1 MRTVFILGL
10 FITCFL
16 AGNAQSSIATRSKT
30 PDYKYVYYLNTDLAS
45 VKKEDATV
53 VGRGLYEKKLFRL
66 DCYSAVYDRLLMTL
80 HFKDSTLADLEGPFK
95 SYYSNGSLEKEGN
108 FVNGVEEGSWNIW
121 GLTYT
126 KIDSIVYAKGVP
138 WFKAHFQH
146 HKNGKL
152 SYCELNDSL
161 KNTLQVFTYDE
172 NGKVLS
178 DVFFKGNRGILKVYK
193 DGKVQTDSVFTRE
206 ENEAEFPGADY
217 GWFQFLSKNL
227 NPNVASDNGA
237 PSGKYTV
244 IIKFAINTDGTVV
257 DLAAETSL
265 GFGMEAEALR
275 VMQKCP
281 NWIPANQYGRR
292 VKAFRRQPITF
303 VVEKQ

>member
-1 MRTVFILGL
+1 MDDRTGALGRAAGKVVVSSGINLSVDAYSIHSWFI
-10 FITCFL
+10 
-16 AGNAQSSIATRSKT
+16 
-30 PDYKYVYYLNTDLAS
+30 YYLNTDLAS

-108 FVNGVEEGSWNIW
+108 FVNGVEEGSWNTW

-161 KNTLQVFTYDE
+161 KNTLRVFTYDE

-178 DVFFKGNRGILKVYK
+178 DVFFKGNRGILKAYK

-206 ENEAEFPGADY
+206 ENEAEFPGGDY
-217 GWFQFLSKNL
+217 AWRQFLYKNM
-227 NPNVASDNGA
+227 NAHVPAENGA

-244 IIKFAINTDGTVV
+244 IVKFIIDTDGTMKEVGT
-257 DLAAETSL
+257 ETSL
-265 GFGMEAEALR
+265 GYGMEAEALR
-275 VMQKCP
+275 MMSKSP
-281 NWIPANQYGRR
+281 NWIPANRYGRR
-292 VKAFRRQPITF
+292 IKAYRRQPITF
-303 VVEKQ
+303 VVEN